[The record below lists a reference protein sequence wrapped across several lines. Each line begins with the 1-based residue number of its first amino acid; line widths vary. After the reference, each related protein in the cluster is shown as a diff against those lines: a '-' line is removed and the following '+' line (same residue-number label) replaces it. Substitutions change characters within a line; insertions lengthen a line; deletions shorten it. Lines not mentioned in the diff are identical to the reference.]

1 MKCLIRL
8 SLAFNFSQPALFVKF
23 TRRNPNISRRN
34 LYLYHDPYY
43 AIGSSPL
50 EKFHKMK
57 QKPQNR
63 NDWEIFRSYFKE
75 VKVPARKILLQEG
88 SIARKMYFIEKGCL
102 RTWINNDGKEITT
115 QFFFEGDRVSSIESF
130 RTNQPSLYSIE
141 TVEPC
146 ILQTITQKDFQ
157 TLIEQ
162 SPEIKKQ
169 FEEHLFKRLFQSQ
182 QLFFSYLKN
191 SPEQRYKE
199 LITTYP
205 HIVQRVPQHYIAS
218 YLGITSVSL
227 SRIRNRK

>member
-1 MKCLIRL
+1 ML
-8 SLAFNFSQPALFVKF
+8 
-23 TRRNPNISRRN
+23 
-34 LYLYHDPYY
+34 
-43 AIGSSPL
+43 
-50 EKFHKMK
+50 
-57 QKPQNR
+57 
-63 NDWEIFRSYFKE
+63 
-75 VKVPARKILLQEG
+75 
-88 SIARKMYFIEKGCL
+88 FIEKGCL

-115 QFFFEGDRVSSIESF
+115 QFFFEGDSVSSIESF

-141 TVEPC
+141 TIEAA
-146 ILQTITQKDFQ
+146 ILQTITQQAFQ
-157 TLIEQ
+157 TIIEQ

-191 SPEQRYKE
+191 SPQQRYEE
-199 LITTYP
+199 LITAYP